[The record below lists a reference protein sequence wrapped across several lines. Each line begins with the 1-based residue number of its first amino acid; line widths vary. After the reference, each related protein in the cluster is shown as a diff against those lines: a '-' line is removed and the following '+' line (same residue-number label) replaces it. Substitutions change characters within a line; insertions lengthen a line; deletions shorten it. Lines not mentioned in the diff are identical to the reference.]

1 MPRLARSLRAVPS
14 AAPKPI
20 SNSLAIRS
28 TPALA
33 PRAAQPS
40 ILFRPSSAPSFLS
53 PLRPSLS
60 PFSASSPSPASSS
73 SPILSLLASRPAAI
87 APQQKRFTTY
97 GAEYQPST
105 LKRKRKH
112 GFLKRLR
119 TKSGR
124 NILRRRF
131 SKGRKYLSH

>member
-1 MPRLARSLRAVPS
+1 MPRLARTLRALPS

-20 SNSLAIRS
+20 SNSFAIRS

-33 PRAAQPS
+33 RRAAQPS
-40 ILFRPSSAPSFLS
+40 TLFRPSNARSILS
-53 PLRPSLS
+53 SLRPSLTS
-60 PFSASSPSPASSS
+60 LSASSPSASSS
-73 SPILSLLASRPAAI
+73 SPILSLLASQPAAI
-87 APQQKRFTTY
+87 APQQKRFAVY

-119 TKSGR
+119 TRSGR
-124 NILRRRF
+124 NVLSRRF